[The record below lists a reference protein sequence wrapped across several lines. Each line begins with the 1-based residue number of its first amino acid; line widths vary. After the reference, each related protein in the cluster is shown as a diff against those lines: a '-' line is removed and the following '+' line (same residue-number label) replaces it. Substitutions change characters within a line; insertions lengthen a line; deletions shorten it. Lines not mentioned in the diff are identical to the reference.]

1 MINVQRMIKDM
12 KKLAE
17 EANTVVTEIEEAIL

>member
-1 MINVQRMIKDM
+1 MIKDM